1 MDIESSFRGKT
12 CLVTGGASGMGL
24 LCGQNFARCGA
35 NVVLVDVNAEVLEK
49 CCADI
54 RAEGGSCIGV
64 PTDVRDYAQ
73 VTAARDKAVE
83 TFGSVDILVNCAG
96 GAAPRV
102 HGVSG
107 KFHEIPIEVFDWGI
121 DVNLKGA
128 FYFCHSIMAQMAK
141 QNSGVIVNLGS
152 ITGQEGSGSCVE
164 YAASK
169 SALMNGMVKSLAQ
182 AGAPYNVRS
191 VCVAPGPVLTRPGMA
206 NMKTL
211 AGRAAEPQEIVDLIL
226 FLVSDKAAFIN
237 GITVLADGGR
247 NVMFNKT

>member
-102 HGVSG
+102 HGVRG

-128 FYFCHSIMAQMAK
+128 FYFCHSVMAQMAK

-191 VCVAPGPVLTRPGMA
+191 VCVAPGPVLTRPNMA

-226 FLVSDKAAFIN
+226 FLASDKAAFIN